1 MLLLCLTLFLP
12 LLNMLDVPSE
22 KAVHRPKDLCF
33 VYGMHIWH
41 LKITYSYH
49 HIDIKHINKVL
60 SYE

>member
-1 MLLLCLTLFLP
+1 
-12 LLNMLDVPSE
+12 MLDVPSE